1 MHIILGHG
9 VTIMLDHNKGGRL
22 LGGYQIKTKMDFT
35 VKRKLSNGCFKPFE
49 SNVGGDANLIKDEIH
64 RSSTTIVFCKEVAV
78 FGVFV
83 PVKSVYRT

>member
-1 MHIILGHG
+1 
-9 VTIMLDHNKGGRL
+9 MLNKG
-22 LGGYQIKTKMDFT
+22 QIKDKTEFQT
-35 VKRKLSNGCFKPFE
+35 KRKLPNGCFKPFE

-64 RSSTTIVFCKEVAV
+64 RSSTTLVFCKEVAV